1 MKALASYQCD
11 PACSIIPAP
20 YHQLRSQ
27 GLFPGLWAGRLFP
40 PRPQVWEKPLKT
52 RRLRYHKWVKFVFW
66 FSTCL
71 RALGSFLRALQ
82 FTSLLKNSVSSVNCN
97 PTRAEDSHENR
108 LRLKWLSCMPF
119 LFLFCFIIPQ
129 REFHLIVCAF
139 CSQFTL
145 ITDVFDLLVTIRLL
159 IT

>member
-20 YHQLRSQ
+20 YHQPRYQ
-27 GLFPGLWAGRLFP
+27 GLFPP
-40 PRPQVWEKPLKT
+40 HPQAREKPLGT

-108 LRLKWLSCMPF
+108 LRLKWLSCMAF
-119 LFLFCFIIPQ
+119 LFLFCFIILQ
-129 REFHLIVCAF
+129 REFHLFVCAF